1 MKSTTR
7 KTKSIFT
14 SCALFFCIVQASVA
28 DEVKVAV
35 AANFSAAI
43 KALAPVFEQKTGHKV
58 LPSFSASGQLFAQIQ
73 NGAPFDVF
81 LSADDIH
88 FATLQQNHLA
98 VKDSAFIYAMGRVV
112 LWQQGSSGGHEQVD
126 AAALLGVLDSLGSGK
141 IAIANPNT
149 APYGAAAVEVL
160 QQLGRYDTLKNQ
172 FVMGENI
179 AQTQQFVESGAVTT
193 GFVALAQIISLP
205 KAKQGQWWLVPENL
219 HAPIKQQAMLLTKAE
234 NNQAAN
240 AFLLF
245 LKTPEAI
252 AIIHSFGY
260 ATP

>member
-1 MKSTTR
+1 MKSITR

-112 LWQQGSSGGHEQVD
+112 FWQQGSTGGQDMVD
-126 AAALLGVLDSLGSGK
+126 AIALLAAIDSVHSGK
-141 IAIANPNT
+141 IAIANPKT
-149 APYGAAAVEVL
+149 APYGMAAVEAL
-160 QQLGRYDTLKNQ
+160 QKLGRYEILKNRLI
-172 FVMGENI
+172 MGENI
-179 AQTQQFVESGAVTT
+179 AQTQQFLESGAAAA
-193 GFVALAQIISLP
+193 GFVALAQVKSLP
-205 KAKQGQWWLVPENL
+205 QLKQGQWWLVPSDL
-219 HAPIKQQAMLLTKAE
+219 HKPINQQAMLLTRAE
-234 NNQAAN
+234 NNVAAK
-240 AFLLF
+240 AFLQF
-245 LKTPEAI
+245 LQTPEAI
-252 AIIHSFGY
+252 TTIHELGY
-260 ATP
+260 TTP